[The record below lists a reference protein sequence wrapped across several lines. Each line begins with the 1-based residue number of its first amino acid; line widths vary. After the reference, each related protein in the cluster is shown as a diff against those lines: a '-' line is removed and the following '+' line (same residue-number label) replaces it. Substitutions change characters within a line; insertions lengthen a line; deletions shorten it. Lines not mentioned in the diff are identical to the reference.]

1 MVCEQILS
9 CDRLIYQNKNFWI
22 ESFQLIRKIIS
33 LVDYKGV
40 REIMKGCRDKIQ
52 SFPYNINLS
61 IMPQMKAVENVIEHI
76 FDRNACL
83 LPAYFIANEIQKSGP
98 LHWKISQ
105 LTCSFVEDF
114 RNVAQMV
121 SIIGHVH
128 MLPIVEH
135 FGYTESLIN
144 PWKLDLNTLKFTHRG
159 ILPYDPELYQPQK
172 NLLRYVLEQP
182 YSKDMVSTML
192 NLPKPNKQHIAAIEE
207 QLVWLIISAMERT
220 EEETTKTN
228 ENDDSFTSIHWLWA
242 HISSQ
247 LIYFVLLQ
255 YASFPNIVST
265 LHEKVCPTFYFQ
277 FIFSFFF
284 SF

>member
-1 MVCEQILS
+1 MALSSHNTIGQCECYRSQVTNSLLSPPTRHQIHYFVYGNIFRMVCEQILS
-9 CDRLIYQNKNFWI
+9 CDRLIFQNKNFWI

-33 LVDYKGV
+33 HVDYKGV

-61 IMPQMKAVENVIEHI
+61 IMPQMKAVESLIEYI

-114 RNVAQMV
+114 RNIAQMV

-182 YSKDMVSTML
+182 YSKDMVSAML
-192 NLPKPNKQHIAAIEE
+192 NLPKPVRFFLGFFPRFMIVDDNFAIPE
-207 QLVWLIISAMERT
+207 QAT
-220 EEETTKTN
+220 
-228 ENDDSFTSIHWLWA
+228 HCG
-242 HISSQ
+242 H
-247 LIYFVLLQ
+247 
-255 YASFPNIVST
+255 
-265 LHEKVCPTFYFQ
+265 
-277 FIFSFFF
+277 
-284 SF
+284 